1 MLVIRVALRRGFD
14 GKKVKVLYY
23 MKQVIV
29 RRYVGY
35 PQVTHERSNNV
46 RKRFESLVKVF

>member
-35 PQVTHERSNNV
+35 PQEHRDTRANNDV
-46 RKRFESLVKVF
+46 RKMLRVF